1 LFYDCVQVKEFPAHS
16 ATVNEVSFDSMNE
29 YVASC
34 SDDGSVVINSLYSDE
49 RERFE
54 YHRPMKAVALDPEYS
69 QKSSKRFVAGGLA
82 GNLFLHTKG
91 WLGREKHVGHRLNFD
106 HYMVF

>member
-1 LFYDCVQVKEFPAHS
+1 MKEFPAHA

-49 RERFE
+49 KERFE
-54 YHRPMKAVALDPEYS
+54 YHRPMKAVALDPDYS

-91 WLGREKHVGHRLNFD
+91 WLGRERQVGNYVCFCFCKVQVITFER
-106 HYMVF
+106 